1 MRILEPVPTK
11 RGVRLRTPGQRN
23 ATAMS
28 TSSQTS
34 YILVGLIA
42 VVVFAVVGGGLF
54 LTLGKADDAQS
65 NIQQVQGASV
75 ITPTPLPAERKPAA
89 DGSFRVFT
97 GDEFRVLYNNFT
109 YPGTKPI
116 LEAPV
121 ITGNEAADQ
130 RLRAIAEARGYRLRD
145 LVDVPMTGVDGQ
157 RLQEAPATDWTALKR
172 SAAEDGISL
181 INTSGFRSQDDQR
194 NLFLG
199 RLYATGVTAEQIA
212 TGTVDEAVQK
222 VMQITA
228 PPGYSRHHT
237 GYVIDLGC
245 GNNPNAEFVDTVCF
259 DWVSKDNYLHVKE
272 HGWIPSYPQDTIF
285 QGPEPEP
292 WEYVWVGADVLR

>member
-1 MRILEPVPTK
+1 MRILEPVATK
-11 RGVRLRTPGQRN
+11 RGVHLRTAGQRN
-23 ATAMS
+23 TTAMS
-28 TSSQTS
+28 RSNTTS
-34 YILVGLIA
+34 YIFIGLVAAVVIA
-42 VVVFAVVGGGLF
+42 VIGGGVAM
-54 LTLGKADDAQS
+54 TLKSGNDKAS
-65 NIQQVQGASV
+65 SHVQGVSTPSV
-75 ITPTPLPAERKPAA
+75 TPAPSERPKAT

-97 GDEFRVLYNNFT
+97 GEEFRVLYNNFT

-121 ITGNEAADQ
+121 ITGNDAADQ
-130 RLRAIAEARGYRLRD
+130 RLRTIAEARGYRLRD
-145 LVDVPMTGVDGQ
+145 LVDVPMVSVDGQ
-157 RLQEAPATDWTALKR
+157 RLQENPATDW
-172 SAAEDGISL
+172 SAVKQAAAQDGISL

-194 NLFLG
+194 SLFLG
-199 RLYATGVTAEQIA
+199 RLYATGTTAEQIA
-212 TGTVDEAVQK
+212 AGKADEAVQK
-222 VMQITA
+222 VMQVTA

-259 DWVSKDNYLHVKE
+259 DWVSKDNYLNVKKF
-272 HGWIPSYPQDTIF
+272 GWIPSYPQDTIF

>member
-1 MRILEPVPTK
+1 MRILEPEQTK
-11 RGVRLRTPGQRN
+11 RGIRLRSAGQRN
-23 ATAMS
+23 TTAMS
-28 TSSQTS
+28 KSHTTS
-34 YILVGLIA
+34 YILFGLGALLLIA
-42 VVVFAVVGGGLF
+42 VIGGGVF
-54 LTLGKADDAQS
+54 MTLGKADDA
-65 NIQQVQGASV
+65 NTGTQVMGTTN
-75 ITPTPLPAERKPAA
+75 ITPTPKSAERQPKT
-89 DGSFRVFT
+89 DGTYRVFT

-121 ITGNEAADQ
+121 ITGQEAADQ

-145 LVDVPMTGVDGQ
+145 LVDIELTNVDNQ
-157 RLQEAPATDWTALKR
+157 RLQAAPANDWTSLKQAA
-172 SAAEDGISL
+172 AAEGINL
-181 INTSGFRSQDDQR
+181 INTSGFRTQDDQR

-212 TGTVDEAVQK
+212 TGTVDESVQK

-245 GNNPNAEFVDTVCF
+245 GNNQAAEFVDTVCF
-259 DWVSKDNYLHVKE
+259 DWVSKDNYLNVKK